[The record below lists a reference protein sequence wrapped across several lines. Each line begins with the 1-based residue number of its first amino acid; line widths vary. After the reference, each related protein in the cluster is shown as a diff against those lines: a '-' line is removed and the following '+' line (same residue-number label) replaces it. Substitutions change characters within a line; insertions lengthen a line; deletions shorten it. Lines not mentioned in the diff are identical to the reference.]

1 MKKLNPELSAA
12 EKDLQK
18 KVTELLNTVNK
29 KAKQNLKKYLKENS
43 YAQETHLKEGMIWNV
58 PKDFLIALL
67 EEAIWDYS
75 PTFSPTLI
83 KRKSNKNIKTIKRNL

>member
-1 MKKLNPELSAA
+1 MRKLNPELSVA

-18 KVTELLNTVNK
+18 KVTELLNHVNK
-29 KAKQNLKKYLKENS
+29 KSKENLRNYLKENS
-43 YAQETHLKEGMIWNV
+43 YAQEQHLEEGMIWNV

-67 EEAIWDYS
+67 EDAIWQYS
-75 PTFSPTLI
+75 PTFSPTWA